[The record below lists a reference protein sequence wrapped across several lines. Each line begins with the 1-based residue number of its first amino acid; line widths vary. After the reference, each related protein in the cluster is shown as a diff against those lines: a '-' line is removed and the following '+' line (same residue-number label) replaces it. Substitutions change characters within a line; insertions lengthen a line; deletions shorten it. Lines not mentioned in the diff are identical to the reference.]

1 MYYQARVGT
10 GSWISLATLGA
21 SNLRR
26 TLVLSGID
34 TFEFDVTSALALTE
48 DVSFTYNALV
58 SIRRQT
64 TDSLVAAT
72 DQWYFRGRVRS
83 VPRSGQGQSEQ
94 YHVRI
99 EGPWSWF
106 DKTLYRQSWAE
117 GAGSISKPRA
127 VLFMQANGAR
137 LATGPQMQAIAD
149 VAIASGAPCTVQA
162 ITGGITPP
170 YDEQTNI
177 TCAQALIK
185 ALSYHP
191 HGAVWFDYST
201 ETPVLKYGQR
211 SALTAA
217 SISVVG
223 QTGLSIAQRT
233 DLQVPAIA
241 IYYEKQNTVDGE
253 SVPQTTRDLY
263 PVNAA
268 PYGADVLSAV
278 FDLRGNVVTTVS
290 QYIKAEQFPV
300 NYNDAAWW
308 KARVPRLNDYTSIT
322 ISGGDRLHDTN
333 LANILVEGQ
342 KAPWMNQSFE
352 SERIQC
358 DALCVMEDGNGNI
371 VDKHTETVTLEV
383 MATGC
388 PNGETVYRALAS
400 FDPGEEIP
408 TGIAQALYTEWAQ
421 LHFEGSLTIT
431 EDEPTGQ
438 ALPGHRLNLADGR
451 AEWATMSALV
461 CRASEDI
468 DNGTTS
474 IEFGPPS
481 WTDIDA
487 RVSFERTARSR
498 VYAQSRSLI
507 TGAST
512 AMGIQGP
519 TGAQEIRDGSTN
531 AALHINRFQD
541 TSDLNKL
548 INLDPAQISPAA
560 VVTGSKEIK
569 PRLAY
574 IPVMDNGV
582 LKAQQAV
589 ILCGAPSGDLT
600 DIAGNVSS
608 TDADIKTIADANSA
622 GATATTKAAKAD
634 HVHADKRARTSGYTV
649 TDISLGASPAP
660 GTLAA
665 YTNTWNVSS
674 NTTGVKV
681 SVLTRIR
688 YSESDATPTIHFY
701 YRTMTYD
708 PCGRLLDVSAEGRVA
723 VTIPVAVTI
732 S

>member
-1 MYYQARVGT
+1 MYYQARIGT

-26 TLVLSGID
+26 TLVLCGVD

-48 DVSFTYNALV
+48 DNSFTYNALV

-117 GAGSISKPRA
+117 SAGAISKPRA
-127 VLFMQANGAR
+127 VLFMAANGTR
-137 LATGPQMQAIAD
+137 LATGLQMKAIAD
-149 VAIASGAPCTVQA
+149 VAIASGAPCTVEN
-162 ITGGITPP
+162 ITGGITPA

-177 TCAQALIK
+177 TCAQALLK

-201 ETPVLKYGQR
+201 EVPVLKYGQR
-211 SALTAA
+211 TALTAA
-217 SISVVG
+217 SISVLG
-223 QTGLSIAQRT
+223 KAGLSIAQRT

-241 IYYEKQNTVDGE
+241 IYYEKQNTVDGA
-253 SVPQTTRDLY
+253 SVPETTRDLF
-263 PVNAA
+263 PANAD

-278 FDLRGNVVTTVS
+278 FDLRGNTVATVS
-290 QYIKAEQFPV
+290 QYIKAEQFPL
-300 NYNDAAWW
+300 NYDSLDWW
-308 KARVPRLNDYTSIT
+308 KARVPRLNDYTSVT
-322 ISGGDRLHDTN
+322 ISNGGRLGDTN
-333 LANILVEGQ
+333 LAHILVEGE
-342 KAPWMNQSFE
+342 KAPWMNQSFAK
-352 SERIQC
+352 ERIQC
-358 DALCVMEDGNGNI
+358 DALCVMQDGNGNI

-400 FDPGEEIP
+400 FDPGEDIP
-408 TGIAQALYTEWAQ
+408 VGIAEALYTEWSQ

-438 ALPGHRLNLADGR
+438 ALPGKRLNLTDGR

-474 IEFGPPS
+474 IDFGPPS

-487 RVSFERTARSR
+487 RVAFERAARNR
-498 VYAQSRSLI
+498 QYAQSRALI
-507 TGAST
+507 SGSST
-512 AMGIQGP
+512 ATGVQGP
-519 TGAQEIRDGSTN
+519 TGAAEIRDGSTN
-531 AALHINRFQD
+531 SHLNINRFQD
-541 TSDLNKL
+541 IADAAKL
-548 INLDPAQISPAA
+548 IILDPALISPAA
-560 VVTGSKEIK
+560 VATGSKEVK
-569 PRLAY
+569 PRLMQ
-574 IPVMDNGV
+574 IPQLDANGN
-582 LKAQQAV
+582 LTFQQAV
-589 ILCGAPSGDLT
+589 ILGAA
-600 DIAGNVSS
+600 IAGDVTTPAIAKDSPQVPSS
-608 TDADIKTIADANSA
+608 YASVPTFWGEFSGASGGGTTPSTSAWVAKGQAGHTSGQGVACLFLERIYLDNSA
-622 GATATTKAAKAD
+622 
-634 HVHADKRARTSGYTV
+634 
-649 TDISLGASPAP
+649 
-660 GTLAA
+660 
-665 YTNTWNVSS
+665 
-674 NTTGVKV
+674 
-681 SVLTRIR
+681 
-688 YSESDATPTIHFY
+688 ATPNLVGVQ
-701 YRTMTYD
+701 RRALVAED
-708 PCGRLLDVSAEGRVA
+708 GRILAISSPFEFVISPTVA
-723 VTIPVAVTI
+723 V
-732 S
+732 